1 MNIFGREVGGGKPKK
16 PLQLVQR
23 GTDTRIP
30 IELVAQPSGEVLD
43 LSRFERL
50 SVKLFNDAGTDATPP
65 TDIQDNHLI
74 VEVTADIS
82 QALGTGVYSV
92 EVTGRVPDTAF
103 TDGYHD
109 YTICTALCR
118 VTSDGSDATP
128 TKVTANVIEFLKGK
142 DGKSAYEIAV
152 KHGYTGTEE
161 DWAKSLTPNG
171 GAGGGGNGKSAY
183 ELAVQEGYQGTIQE
197 WLKSLVGKDGTDAY
211 EVAKKAGYAGSREEW
226 LKTLIGATG
235 LSAYELA
242 KAEGYEGS
250 LSEWLASL
258 KGADGDSAY
267 KVAVH
272 NGYVGDE
279 QTWLASLRGE
289 DGKDAYEVAK
299 AGGYRGSRE
308 EWLESLKGKDGK
320 SAYELAKEA
329 QNFTGSLTE
338 YLASLK
344 GVNGK
349 SAYQS
354 YLDTT
359 TDDPK
364 LTEKEWATLNATTT
378 QFLYRINKGN
388 TAPMNEQTLSADQL
402 LELDKHRR
410 ALIEALKVKGVGA
423 LDTDGLEALASK
435 VRELEGNAQLI
446 VFKSQQFT
454 DWKDE
459 VLPTLKLSESY
470 RPVDLSYLVARNPV
484 LKKLPAVQG
493 IERAIS
499 LSHYAES
506 CNSLTEVTLP
516 DLTEATNVSSMINNC
531 AILKSVTIGAMPKAT
546 NLSWMLSGCSSLTSA
561 TIGAAPSADNA
572 AGVFSYC
579 NALKIVTLDFSG
591 GEITNASYFFNGC
604 VKLRTVTGT
613 LDFTSTTNVVNTFGG
628 CSSLEEVRIKGLK
641 TTLDLSDCSN
651 LSMDSIRYLVENAQS
666 VTNQRID
673 LSRKLLEAHEEELG
687 TLGDTASDKGFT
699 FNYR

>member
-1 MNIFGREVGGGKPKK
+1 MNIFGREVGGGGKPKK

-267 KVAVH
+267 KVAVR

-279 QTWLASLRGE
+279 HAWLASLRGA
-289 DGKDAYEVAK
+289 DGEDAYEVAK
-299 AGGYRGSRE
+299 AGGYQGSRE
-308 EWLESLKGKDGK
+308 AWLESLKGETGK

-329 QNFTGSLTE
+329 QNFTGTLTD

-364 LTEKEWATLNATTT
+364 LTEKEW
-378 QFLYRINKGN
+378 
-388 TAPMNEQTLSADQL
+388 SD
-402 LELDKHRR
+402 
-410 ALIEALKVKGVGA
+410 
-423 LDTDGLEALASK
+423 
-435 VRELEGNAQLI
+435 
-446 VFKSQQFT
+446 
-454 DWKDE
+454 
-459 VLPTLKLSESY
+459 
-470 RPVDLSYLVARNPV
+470 
-484 LKKLPAVQG
+484 
-493 IERAIS
+493 
-499 LSHYAES
+499 
-506 CNSLTEVTLP
+506 
-516 DLTEATNVSSMINNC
+516 
-531 AILKSVTIGAMPKAT
+531 TIGSFA
-546 NLSWMLSGCSSLTSA
+546 NLIH
-561 TIGAAPSADNA
+561 TIT
-572 AGVFSYC
+572 Y
-579 NALKIVTLDFSG
+579 
-591 GEITNASYFFNGC
+591 
-604 VKLRTVTGT
+604 GT
-613 LDFTSTTNVVNTFGG
+613 
-628 CSSLEEVRIKGLK
+628 E
-641 TTLDLSDCSN
+641 
-651 LSMDSIRYLVENAQS
+651 Q
-666 VTNQRID
+666 Q
-673 LSRKLLEAHEEELG
+673 
-687 TLGDTASDKGFT
+687 
-699 FNYR
+699 